1 MQRYLPCVCI
11 YKAMEVILPLRVIP
25 ESFAYLITGALE
37 AFADHFSQIGNHE

>member
-11 YKAMEVILPLRVIP
+11 YKAMDVILPLRVIP

-37 AFADHFSQIGNHE
+37 VFANYFSQIGNHE